1 MAETTHKPSY
11 ILMTDPVTGKS
22 VLKLIKHNS
31 STSGSQG
38 GATGSTTSTTAD
50 PSSFHSAYDYL
61 KYFAFDYTPIYAI
74 AGGMIAFLAVC
85 YIVKKAFRL
94 LTGKS
99 DSYYTV
105 TTYKIKR

>member
-11 ILMTDPVTGKS
+11 ILMTDPATGKS
-22 VLKLIKHNS
+22 VLKPIKHNS

-38 GATGSTTSTTAD
+38 GATGATTAD
-50 PSSFHSAYDYL
+50 PNSFHSAYDYL
-61 KYFAFDYTPIYAI
+61 KYFAFDYTPIFAI

-85 YIVKKAFRL
+85 YIVKKGFRL

>member
-11 ILMTDPVTGKS
+11 IIMTDPVTGKS
-22 VLKLIKHNS
+22 VVKPIKHS
-31 STSGSQG
+31 STSGGQG
-38 GATGSTTSTTAD
+38 GATGSTTAD
-50 PSSFHSAYDYL
+50 PNSFHSTYDYL
-61 KYFAFDYTPIYAI
+61 KYFAFDYTPVFAI
-74 AGGMIAFLAVC
+74 AGGMIVFLSLC
-85 YIVKKAFRL
+85 FIVKKGFRL

>member
-22 VLKLIKHNS
+22 VLKPIKHNS

-38 GATGSTTSTTAD
+38 GATTAD
-50 PSSFHSAYDYL
+50 PNSFHSAYDYL
-61 KYFAFDYTPIYAI
+61 KYFAFDYTPIFAI

-85 YIVKKAFRL
+85 YIVKKGFRL

>member
-11 ILMTDPVTGKS
+11 IIMTDPATGKS
-22 VLKLIKHNS
+22 VVKLIKHS
-31 STSGSQG
+31 STSGGQG
-38 GATGSTTSTTAD
+38 GATGSTTAD
-50 PSSFHSAYDYL
+50 PNSFHSAYDYF
-61 KYFAFDYTPIYAI
+61 KYFAFDYTPVFAI
-74 AGGMIAFLAVC
+74 AGGMIVFLSLC
-85 YIVKKAFRL
+85 FIVKKGFRL